1 MKKFCCMVLLVLCVV
16 GLPVSAAAQGYDLPA
31 EISVTAAEAYF
42 INLDTGLVVYEKDA
56 DTPRSIAS
64 LTKLMTSL
72 LLMENVQDLENT
84 MITAERNLYV
94 GSIIDPSS
102 SNADIRP
109 GESVSALNM
118 LYAMMLPS
126 ANEAAEAVGYYLS
139 GGNLQNFYA
148 MMNQRAKELG
158 CTNTNFASTNGLVD
172 QEGGNWSTA
181 HDVALIA
188 QECWKHEIFRT
199 VCGTQLYWMPMTDP
213 SITVAMTS
221 SPITSRTAM
230 REERRQARRTSTIT
244 IRNRKQIKAVA
255 HACRITIQR
264 REPPMANSV
273 IVPFGPT
280 TTLEVPLFAAHR
292 PMTWISPSLSG
303 LVVKIVM
310 SS

>member
-1 MKKFCCMVLLVLCVV
+1 MKKFCCIVLLTLCVI
-16 GLPVSAAAQGYDLPA
+16 GLPVRAAAQGYDLPA
-31 EISVTAAEAYF
+31 EISITAAEAYF

-64 LTKLMTSL
+64 LTKLMTAL
-72 LLMENVQDLENT
+72 LLMENVEDLENT
-84 MITAERNLYV
+84 MITAERSLYV

-139 GGNLQNFYA
+139 GGNMQNFYA
-148 MMNQRAKELG
+148 LMNQRAKDLG
-158 CTNTNFASTNGLVD
+158 CTNTQFASANGLVD

-199 VCGTQLYWMPMTDP
+199 VCGTRMYWMPMTDNSAHNYP
-213 SITVAMTS
+213 QFPEQNPNAAYYIQNTNLML
-221 SPITSRTAM
+221 SPNAGVYRPYIKGVKTG
-230 REERRQARRTSTIT
+230 ST
-244 IRNRKQIKAVA
+244 
-255 HACRITIQR
+255 
-264 REPPMANSV
+264 
-273 IVPFGPT
+273 
-280 TTLEVPLFAAHR
+280 FAAGR
-292 PMTWISPSLSG
+292 NFVSVAVNERGESFIG
-303 LVVKIVM
+303 VVLGCP
-310 SS
+310 